1 MTRTRGDFL
10 LGVCAGVLGLATGM
24 LLSLL
29 GWSRYMDRKDRLTHD
44 R

>member
-1 MTRTRGDFL
+1 MSWGDFL
-10 LGVCAGVLGLATGM
+10 LGVCAGFLGLVVGM
-24 LLSLL
+24 GLSLL

>member
-1 MTRTRGDFL
+1 VSWGDFL
-10 LGVCAGVLGLATGM
+10 LGACAGAIGLLAGM
-24 LLSLL
+24 LLTLL